1 MPECKLVLAK
11 EKPVKGLRSAQVDF
25 ETHAV
30 LSDLSAQT
38 GLSICKLIGK
48 CVAFAVD
55 HMDIVDNEEV
65 R

>member
-1 MPECKLVLAK
+1 MADCKLVLTK
-11 EKPVKGLRSAQVDF
+11 EKPTTGLKSAQVDL

-30 LSDLSAQT
+30 LSELSAQT

-48 CVAFAVD
+48 CVAFAVE
-55 HMDIVDNEEV
+55 HLAVVDNEEV